1 MKKLAEIRM
10 RDPFVVP
17 CRAEGRYYLFGSVWH
32 GVAPGFYYYIGTDL
46 ENWDGPY
53 PAFLPPADFWGPD
66 FFWAPECHEYRGRH
80 YLFGTCGVR
89 ATDFRGTQVFR
100 STTASPA
107 GPYEPLSEGPVTP
120 REWKALDGTLW
131 VEDHQPWLVFC
142 HEWVQ
147 AGDGTICAMRL
158 AADLSHAVEDP
169 VELMRASTAPWATE
183 YVDPKL
189 RGWVTD
195 GPFLYRTAAGQ
206 LRMLWSSM
214 HDRIYTMGAMV
225 SDSGRVLGPWR
236 HEPTPIYTHD
246 GGHGMWFRD
255 FDGQAYY
262 ILHTPNAGWQ
272 NEHPILIRNS

>member
-158 AADLSHAVEDP
+158 SDDLAHAVIRI
-169 VELMRASTAPWATE
+169 VRELAGVIVTPGTE
-183 YVDPKL
+183 FGPQFLHQFRINFSQDHDKAVDAMKRL
-189 RGWVTD
+189 LAVMDR
-195 GPFLYRTAAGQ
+195 YRKA
-206 LRMLWSSM
+206 
-214 HDRIYTMGAMV
+214 
-225 SDSGRVLGPWR
+225 
-236 HEPTPIYTHD
+236 
-246 GGHGMWFRD
+246 
-255 FDGQAYY
+255 
-262 ILHTPNAGWQ
+262 
-272 NEHPILIRNS
+272 

>member
-80 YLFGTCGVR
+80 YLFGTCGVK

-147 AGDGTICAMRL
+147 ASDGTICAMRL
-158 AADLSHAVEDP
+158 SDDLAHAVGEP

-214 HDRIYTMGAMV
+214 RDRIYTMGAMV

>member
-80 YLFGTCGVR
+80 YLFGTCGVK

-147 AGDGTICAMRL
+147 VGDGTICAMRL
-158 AADLSHAVEDP
+158 SDDLAHAVGEP

-214 HDRIYTMGAMV
+214 RDRIYTMGAMV

-262 ILHTPNAGWQ
+262 ILHAPNAGWQ

>member
-32 GVAPGFYYYIGTDL
+32 GVAPGFHYYIGTDL

-66 FFWAPECHEYRGRH
+66 FFWAPECHEYRGRY

-89 ATDFRGTQVFR
+89 ATDSRGTQVFR

-131 VEDHQPWLVFC
+131 IEDAQPWFVFC

-158 AADLSHAVEDP
+158 SDDLAHAVGEP

-214 HDRIYTMGAMV
+214 HDRIYTMGAMI
-225 SDSGRVLGPWR
+225 SDSGSVLGPWR

-255 FDGQAYY
+255 FAGQAYY